1 MLGVSYKNVAFPLM
15 FKMLDKRRNSDTLGR
30 IDLQNGLCRCY
41 SITGT
46 SRRIVYQVGA
56 LNLNQLTPTSI
67 GLLDNFKVNDQ
78 KMFAVANAIDAEAF
92 GITLEPKEGS

>member
-56 LNLNQLTPTSI
+56 LNLNPLT
-67 GLLDNFKVNDQ
+67 LDNFKVNDQ